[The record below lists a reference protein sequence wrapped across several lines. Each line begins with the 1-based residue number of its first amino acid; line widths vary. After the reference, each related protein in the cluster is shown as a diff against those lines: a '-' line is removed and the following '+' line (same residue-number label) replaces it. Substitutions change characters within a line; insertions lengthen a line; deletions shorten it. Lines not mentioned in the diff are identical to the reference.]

1 MLSLLEVLNKTAD
14 YFAQKGVPQPRLQA
28 EWILAE
34 ALGCR
39 RLDLFLRFD
48 RPMEEGTLA
57 KIRPLVRRRAA
68 REPLQYVLGS
78 WQFMDLKLKCDSRA
92 LIPRPETEELVA
104 GVLERMKE
112 PPAKALDLGTG
123 TGAIALSL
131 AKAWPGCAVEGF
143 DVSEEALALARE
155 NAAINGLAEKVK
167 FVPSDWFSAAG
178 EGYGAIVSNPPYLT
192 RQEWE
197 EAQPEVRDW
206 EPCNALVAEDGGL
219 ADLAKI
225 VEAAFDRLAP
235 GGLLALETGI
245 AQHAALKAL
254 AEKAGYARIEC
265 RSDLSGRPRHF
276 YARKP

>member
-1 MLSLLEVLNKTAD
+1 MLSLLEILNKTAD

-48 RPMEEGTLA
+48 KPMEEGILA

-68 REPLQYVLGS
+68 REPLQYVLGN
-78 WQFMDLKLKCDSRA
+78 WQFMDLKLRCDPRA

-131 AKAWPGCAVEGF
+131 AKAWPGCALEAF

-155 NAAINGLAEKVK
+155 NAASNALAERVK
-167 FVPSDWFSAAG
+167 FIVSDWFAAAG

-192 RQEWE
+192 REEW
-197 EAQPEVRDW
+197 AQAEPEVRDW
-206 EPCNALVAEDGGL
+206 EPQGALVAEDGGL

-225 VEAAFDRLAP
+225 VAGAFARLAHD
-235 GGLLALETGI
+235 GLLALETGI
-245 AQHAALKAL
+245 AQHAALRAL
-254 AEKAGYARIEC
+254 AEKIGYRDIEC

>member
-1 MLSLLEVLNKTAD
+1 MLSLLEILNKTAE

-39 RLDLFLRFD
+39 RLDLFLSFD
-48 RPMEEGTLA
+48 KPMEEGILA

-78 WQFMDLKLKCDSRA
+78 WQFMDLKLKCDARA

-131 AKAWPGCAVEGF
+131 AKAWPGCAVEAF
-143 DVSEEALALARE
+143 DVSEEALALGKE
-155 NAAINGLAEKVK
+155 NAAINGLAERVR
-167 FVPSDWFSAAG
+167 FTPSNWFDAAG
-178 EGYGAIVSNPPYLT
+178 AGYDAIVSNPPYLT

-197 EAQPEVRDW
+197 DAEPEVRDW
-206 EPCNALVAEDGGL
+206 EPYNALVAEDGGL

-225 VEAAFDRLAP
+225 VEGAFERLAP

-245 AQHAALKAL
+245 AQHTALKGL
-254 AEKAGYARIEC
+254 AEKAGYTQIEC
-265 RSDLSGRPRHF
+265 HSDLSGRPRHF
-276 YARKP
+276 YARRP